1 MYADYT
7 YYQTEYGGK
16 MSAAD
21 FKRFGRRA
29 ESRLNTLTGRKLKFA
44 FPSDKDDVQAVKD
57 CVCEMAD
64 FLYQID
70 LYMQTAIE
78 SMGTVKQADGTL
90 KAKVLTSI
98 SSGSESRGYSIG
110 GHFDMTDVAESAK
123 DRGKREQN
131 EYMIAHE
138 WISET
143 PDYNGVNLLYSG
155 AYPYST
161 RVVNAPPEDKPTPEP
176 PEPEPEPPTDTGD
189 TDETEK
195 PDGGESEDK
204 TETPEDIY
212 FTDSVVVY
220 NMYVNGLR
228 EETQY
233 FGTRFDNVRI
243 EFTQEENQNK
253 AGKEDASVCILKIKN
268 DDSLPKPFLD
278 PRSWEHLTTDEMLQY
293 FTLDVDGDFF
303 VIVKRKGLNLDVEA
317 PVGVCDS
324 NAYDGNFFEYMKQN
338 YGYVYSMNSFEQ
350 FEGIPYFQVGGI

>member
-29 ESRLNTLTGRKLKFA
+29 ERKIDSLTGGKLQFA
-44 FPSDKDDVQAVKD
+44 FPANERDIEAVKD
-57 CVCEMAD
+57 AVCELAD
-64 FLYQID
+64 LLYQID
-70 LYMQTAIE
+70 LYNNAAME
-78 SMGTVKQADGTL
+78 SIGTVTQSDGTVKG
-90 KAKVLTSI
+90 KVITSI
-98 SSGSESRGYSIG
+98 SSGSESRSYSASG
-110 GHFDMTDVAESAK
+110 VANTSVTEAAK
-123 DRGKREQN
+123 DKKVADTIIYGMVQDN
-131 EYMIAHE
+131 LWGI
-138 WISET
+138 
-143 PDYNGVNLLYSG
+143 PDFNGINLLYSG
-155 AYPYST
+155 AYPYPT
-161 RVVNAPPEDKPTPEP
+161 RVVNPPPNPTPEP
-176 PEPEPEPPTDTGD
+176 PEVEPEQPND

-195 PDGGESEDK
+195 SDSGEGEDK

-220 NMYVNGLR
+220 NLYVNGLY
-228 EETQY
+228 ETTQY

-243 EFTQEENQNK
+243 EFTQEENQNR

-268 DDSLPKPFLD
+268 DDTLPKPFLD

-303 VIVKRKGLNLDVEA
+303 VIVKRKGLNLDVQA